1 MRMARYIRR
10 MHVVPRMFEFLGKL
24 IGEDRCSTTFN
35 EVHFTLPKTNQ
46 IFFYDPYYV
55 LESV

>member
-1 MRMARYIRR
+1 MARYIRR

-46 IFFYDPYYV
+46 IFFYDQYYV